1 MKEKSYTQLS
11 LILDHLFIKSKDMA
25 SAIHVDASMVSRWRT
40 GKRMLSNRS
49 EHYANIIAFILDW
62 DERMSYQ
69 NIISFLIDYYPSHSY
84 ETREEVKDAIDMWLS
99 EKNITSGSP
108 SSHALVPPQASNIGL
123 NVLETTIQKKNAMLF
138 LLDVAVSLSDN
149 RNLYILLDT
158 FVDKLLSE
166 EKFYNNWIERLK
178 AATAKGVTVHFI
190 YSSYF
195 LSSSIINMDN
205 FLKLCFSQN
214 YHAYYMTK
222 SSGYPFMLC
231 VLEESF
237 AITNFVHIPNEKSS
251 SFYTFSNRDLL
262 YRFQHYY
269 MEQLKSCQS
278 FINYSSYPTR
288 FFDRVNFSSDPE
300 RKLCCYD
307 PTPFLFPVPPELFEE
322 LMDCNDFDAETKK
335 LIMTRYKSMIYD
347 PFMMADNVLTHN
359 IILDI
364 SEMERS
370 LATAKQVTMHTI
382 LTDEAIVVPR
392 KFFAKYIRYIYD
404 FVKKHMNSDD
414 PPFDIFL
421 ITDSNSSLPRDCSVF
436 TMDSL
441 FAYIY
446 SYSMNKYLMITNPS
460 IAADM
465 YRYIKTLWD
474 ELPEENHYTKSSLLL
489 LRNLLDT
496 LS

>member
-40 GKRMLSNRS
+40 GKRMLNNRS

-288 FFDRVNFSSDPE
+288 FFDRVNFS
-300 RKLCCYD
+300 
-307 PTPFLFPVPPELFEE
+307 
-322 LMDCNDFDAETKK
+322 
-335 LIMTRYKSMIYD
+335 
-347 PFMMADNVLTHN
+347 
-359 IILDI
+359 
-364 SEMERS
+364 
-370 LATAKQVTMHTI
+370 
-382 LTDEAIVVPR
+382 
-392 KFFAKYIRYIYD
+392 
-404 FVKKHMNSDD
+404 
-414 PPFDIFL
+414 
-421 ITDSNSSLPRDCSVF
+421 
-436 TMDSL
+436 
-441 FAYIY
+441 
-446 SYSMNKYLMITNPS
+446 
-460 IAADM
+460 
-465 YRYIKTLWD
+465 
-474 ELPEENHYTKSSLLL
+474 
-489 LRNLLDT
+489 
-496 LS
+496 